1 MSQRVLKYGPCQLKS
16 ERFNSV
22 TKGKH
27 FESNSL
33 AFLQQ
38 GNAIWLM
45 GRDYIMITDDR
56 ELVLSSHKIP
66 SYHDASCAV
75 CMTIVCSLVF
85 IILPSFISLPQCYNR
100 WDGERLYAVLGLD

>member
-27 FESNSL
+27 FESKSL

-75 CMTIVCSLVF
+75 CMTIVCSLVPGIYYF
-85 IILPSFISLPQCYNR
+85 AKFYYFTPMLQ
-100 WDGERLYAVLGLD
+100 